1 MRSAAVPVL
10 LAVLLA
16 AGPLAAQSSPE
27 ADPLDKPL
35 SDTTNTPQPASPGHE
50 HESTPSTP
58 DAAKS
63 GRTAAPKDAY
73 LYIGWPNDGE
83 VVKGRFK
90 VWFGLRNFGVAP
102 AGVRRE
108 KTGHH
113 HPLVDPHLPAM
124 NQPIPQHPK
133 YPPLGKGQAETYLEL
148 PPGRHTHQLL
158 MGDPQHTPPAPPV
171 PLTPPTP
178 APPRAP
184 STWPA
189 PPSAPPPAA
198 TRPPHPPAP
207 TTPPPPP
214 PAPTA
219 HPPPPSP
226 TAHS

>member
-1 MRSAAVPVL
+1 MMRNAAVPVF

-113 HPLVDPHLPAM
+113 HLLVDADLPPM
-124 NQPIPQHPK
+124 DEPIPNNRNYIHF
-133 YPPLGKGQAETYLEL
+133 GKGQTETYLEL
-148 PPGRHTHQLL
+148 PPGRHTLQLL
-158 MGDPQHTPPAPPV
+158 MGDAEHIPHDPPILSKKITITVRPGGDG
-171 PLTPPTP
+171 
-178 APPRAP
+178 PRV
-184 STWPA
+184 
-189 PPSAPPPAA
+189 SA
-198 TRPPHPPAP
+198 R
-207 TTPPPPP
+207 
-214 PAPTA
+214 
-219 HPPPPSP
+219 
-226 TAHS
+226 